1 MHQVYSVVK
10 CGKHTLR
17 FYNDKVPSSDYGQ
30 LEMLLVKPFY
40 SMWMTVTLESESTLM
55 SVL

>member
-17 FYNDKVPSSDYGQ
+17 FYNDKVPSSDYVQ